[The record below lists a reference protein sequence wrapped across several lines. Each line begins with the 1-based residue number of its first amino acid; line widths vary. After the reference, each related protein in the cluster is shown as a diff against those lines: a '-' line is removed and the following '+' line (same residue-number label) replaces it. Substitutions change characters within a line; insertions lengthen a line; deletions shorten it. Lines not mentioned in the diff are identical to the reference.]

1 MISRYTLPAMGRLWT
16 EERRFAL
23 MLKVELLALE
33 AQSNAGLVPRA
44 AVAKIKR
51 SITFQR
57 SRISAIEQQ
66 TQHDVIAF
74 LENLGESIGPLAR
87 YLHQGLTSS
96 DVLDTALA
104 VQMQEA
110 ADLLIQDAI
119 GLRRALA
126 RQARRHRLTVMIG
139 RTHGVHA
146 EPTTFGLKLA
156 GFYDQLGRGLD
167 RLRRARATASV
178 GKISGAVGTFAHLG
192 PSVEAYVCRKLKL
205 RPAPISTQIVPRDI
219 HAEYLTSLA
228 VVAGTLEQLAV
239 EIRHLQRTEVLEAE
253 EPFGRGQKGS
263 SAMPH
268 KRNPIACERVAGL
281 ARLVRS
287 NAIAALENM
296 ALWHERDISH
306 SSVERVILPDST
318 ILLDYMLQTMTR
330 VVGGLAV
337 YPARMRENLERTHGL
352 VFSGRVLIELMRR
365 GLPRR
370 EAYAIVQR
378 CALRA
383 WREGVDFQRAVL
395 DDAEARRHLNAAVL
409 RRCCDLRDHTRHVN
423 RIFARVGLGGRR

>member
-1 MISRYTLPAMGRLWT
+1 MISRYTLPAMGRLWS

-23 MLKVELLALE
+23 MLEVELLALE
-33 AQSNAGLVPRA
+33 AQCKEGLVPRA

-51 SITFQR
+51 SIRFKR
-57 SRISAIEQQ
+57 SRIHSIEAT

-87 YLHQGLTSS
+87 YLHRGLTSS

-104 VQMQEA
+104 VQMRAA
-110 ADLLIQDAI
+110 ADLLIEDAVR
-119 GLRRALA
+119 LRRAVA
-126 RQARRHRLTVMIG
+126 RQAQRHRLTLMIG

-156 GFYDQLGRGLD
+156 VFYDALGRGLE
-167 RLRRARATASV
+167 RLRRAREVASV

-192 PSVEAYVCRKLKL
+192 TGVEAHVCRKLGL
-205 RPAPISTQIVPRDI
+205 RPAPISTQVIQRDI

-253 EPFGRGQKGS
+253 EPFGHGQKGS

-268 KRNPIACERVAGL
+268 KRNPITCERVAGL
-281 ARLVRS
+281 ARLVRT
-287 NAIAALENM
+287 NALAALENV

-318 ILLDYMLQTMTR
+318 ILLDYMLQMMTR
-330 VVGGLAV
+330 VVEGLQV
-337 YPARMRENLERTHGL
+337 YPQRMRENVERTHGL
-352 VFSGRVLIELMRR
+352 VCSGRVLVALMDR
-365 GLPRR
+365 GLARR
-370 EAYAIVQR
+370 RAYELVQR
-378 CALRA
+378 VAMRC
-383 WREGVDFQRAVL
+383 WREGADFQRLLAADTDV
-395 DDAEARRHLNAAVL
+395 RRHLDARTIAD
-409 RRCCDLRDHTRHVN
+409 CCDLRHHTRHVN
-423 RIFARVGLGGRR
+423 RIFARVGLGGGR